1 MRFFA
6 LKKHILTSVFFS
18 PTSVFFADTIYVI
31 TNRKGLIMTTITTN
45 TDIETKETFTEAEQ
59 DASVAFGR
67 SRNWILTIP
76 EHFFTREELLEK
88 LKKYQWVG
96 QLEKGGKTG
105 YLHYQIVILNNNA
118 ISHETILN
126 KFGPCYRAK
135 VQGSRLQAYE
145 YGTKE
150 DTRVEALEGNIDP
163 VSLIDAQGSRT
174 DLDDIRDAIFQGA
187 SPEQVLLEFRSAA
200 KYTRYVEKLYEA
212 KIKTETAGVMRTDL
226 EVLYV
231 WGPPGSGKTRQ
242 VFEEYDIADMYR
254 VTSYEWPW
262 DDYRGE
268 KVLVLDEFSSSLKFA
283 ELLNVLD
290 IYPQALRSR
299 YYHKFAAWEKV
310 IIITNLPYH
319 NQYPAIQEEHPEHY
333 AALHRRVP
341 VIRKFEK
348 DGSFVDME
356 NLAR

>member
-1 MRFFA
+1 
-6 LKKHILTSVFFS
+6 
-18 PTSVFFADTIYVI
+18 
-31 TNRKGLIMTTITTN
+31 MTTTN
-45 TDIETKETFTEAEQ
+45 ANTEVSMQEEFTEEEQ
-59 DASVAFGR
+59 DASLAFGR

-76 EHFFTREELLEK
+76 ERFFTREELLEK
-88 LKKYQWVG
+88 LKRYQWVG

-118 ISHETILN
+118 ISHETIIN
-126 KFGPCYRAK
+126 KFGHCYRAK

-163 VSLIDAQGSRT
+163 VSLIDAQGSRS
-174 DLDDIRDAIFQGA
+174 DLDEIREAILGGA
-187 SPEQVLLEFRSAA
+187 SPEQVFIEFPTSAR
-200 KYTRYVEKLYEA
+200 YVRYVEKLYESV
-212 KIKTETAGVMRTDL
+212 IKTSTAGVMRTEL

-231 WGPPGSGKTRQ
+231 YGPSGSGKTRQ
-242 VFEEYDIADMYR
+242 VFDDYAVEDIYR
-254 VTSYEWPW
+254 VTDYANPW
-262 DDYRGE
+262 DSYRGQ
-268 KVLVLDEFSSSLKFA
+268 KVLVLDEFSSSVKFT
-283 ELLNVLD
+283 ELLNILD
-290 IYPQALRSR
+290 IYPMELRSR
-299 YYHKFAAWEKV
+299 YFNKFAAWEKV

-319 NQYPAIQEEHPEHY
+319 SQYPTVQEEHPEHY